1 MAQTLPPVAHFPA
14 LVEAGRTV
22 PEVLLQEV
30 EGGLPLAE
38 AAAILG
44 VSERTLRKRIK
55 AGVVKAVKVVA
66 PNGGAAFRVFLD
78 ESVLVPAVER
88 AEPEGFRPELEASV
102 PPVDVPVPVVD
113 GTEVLQLLREKDQL
127 LLELSGRLGFYQAR
141 IQELERRVLELEGPK
156 ESPAEMATHPTPP
169 ENVAKAGSDSE
180 KGSARP
186 WWKFW

>member
-88 AEPEGFRPELEASV
+88 AEPEGFRPEL
-102 PPVDVPVPVVD
+102 
-113 GTEVLQLLREKDQL
+113 
-127 LLELSGRLGFYQAR
+127 
-141 IQELERRVLELEGPK
+141 
-156 ESPAEMATHPTPP
+156 
-169 ENVAKAGSDSE
+169 
-180 KGSARP
+180 
-186 WWKFW
+186 